1 MVDVKYAVAYSEV
14 LEILKHIPISEY
26 NKIPKEKINMFEKNA
41 SKEYKCNYI
50 PSKTLT
56 EQNISKT
63 AKGIIAILF
72 RDYWATPKQR
82 ERIVNKQKNDRIE
95 LEKEKMQKFNSN
107 VVFKEKSSQTDKK
120 EKVELIE
127 RPKQKWYEK
136 FLLIIKNAFK
146 KTKK

>member
-1 MVDVKYAVAYSEV
+1 MG
-14 LEILKHIPISEY
+14 
-26 NKIPKEKINMFEKNA
+26 N
-41 SKEYKCNYI
+41 
-50 PSKTLT
+50 
-56 EQNISKT
+56 
-63 AKGIIAILF
+63 F
-72 RDYWATPKQR
+72 RDYWATPEQR